1 MNYHLQ
7 IAEIIPLTEEEKEKR
22 QSKNNYPMNGMDYV
36 GNYMENNRRA
46 VLDVIL
52 TTEQWEKI
60 KLAVLEVKS

>member
-1 MNYHLQ
+1 MDYHLQ
-7 IAEIIPLTEEEKEKR
+7 IAEIIPLTEEQKEKR
-22 QSKNNYPMNGMDYV
+22 QSKNNYPTNSMDYV
-36 GNYMENNRRA
+36 GSYMENNRRA